1 MVQVPFPADD
11 ACLILTETFTEQFH
25 STVKVESP
33 YEAGL
38 SHDLVSFLSGPST
51 PSDYGG
57 GGVKFR
63 SFVGP
68 LRVDTCQRWPVVSI
82 SIGEFRATHS
92 MSAS

>member
-1 MVQVPFPADD
+1 MVHVPFPADD

-25 STVKVESP
+25 STVKVEPP

-68 LRVDTCQRWPVVSI
+68 LRVGLGDHPKAAIDDQVKSGHR
-82 SIGEFRATHS
+82 EKA
-92 MSAS
+92 